1 MFVDSVIVKI
11 QAGDGGDGCVS
22 FRQEKYIDKGGPDG
36 GDGGDGGDVV
46 FVASRNQNTLAS
58 FRYQKLVKAESGTA
72 GGRQRRHGKSGED
85 LEVKVP
91 VGTMILVDDKP
102 VADLTEDGQ
111 KQIIARGGKGGFG
124 NAHFVSSTRQAPR
137 VAEKGEDGQAFEVSL
152 ELKMI
157 ADVGIIGLPN
167 AGKSTFLS
175 VVSNARPAIA
185 NYPFTTLTPNL
196 GVVDVDG
203 KTSLLMAD
211 IPGLIEG
218 AHKGKG
224 LGDEFLR
231 HVERTSVLLHL
242 IDIYNEDIEAAYRT
256 IMTELAAYKIDLSNR
271 PQVVALTKTEGVEP
285 ARVEAA
291 YKILKKIVP
300 RGTSTA
306 TISSAS
312 KYGIDA
318 LLRVLLKQVEKS
330 RAKEIKNQKPAIPI
344 IGVRPDQDSWKVEK
358 LDKAFLVTGRK
369 IEKFA
374 AKTKFGDYHS
384 EQRLRDIMRKMGIV
398 KELEKNG
405 VELGNKIIIGSP
417 AVGRFEF

>member
-1 MFVDSVIVKI
+1 MFVDSVNIKI

-36 GDGGDGGDVV
+36 GDGGDGGDIV

-72 GGRQRRHGKSGED
+72 GDRQRRHGKSGED

-91 VGTMILVDDKP
+91 VGTMILLDDQP
-102 VADLTEDGQ
+102 IADLTEDGQ
-111 KQIIARGGKGGFG
+111 SQVIARGGKGGFG

-137 VAEKGEDGQAFEVSL
+137 VAEKGEAGQAYEVSL

-185 NYPFTTLTPNL
+185 DYPFTTLTPNL

-218 AHKGKG
+218 ASKGKG

-242 IDIYNEDIEAAYRT
+242 IDIYNEDIISAYKT
-256 IMTELAAYKIDLSNR
+256 IMGELAAYKVDLSAR
-271 PQVVALTKTEGVEP
+271 PQVVVLTKIEGVDP
-285 ARVEAA
+285 KAVDQAH
-291 YKILKKIVP
+291 KNLKKIVP
-300 RGTSTA
+300 RGTPTA
-306 TISSAS
+306 AISSAS
-312 KYGIDA
+312 KLGVDD
-318 LLRVLLKQVEKS
+318 LLRTLLKQVEKN
-330 RAKEIKNQKPAIPI
+330 RAKEARNQKTELPI
-344 IGVRPDQDSWKVEK
+344 IGLRPDMDSWKVEK
-358 LDKAFLVTGRK
+358 LDKAYLVTGRK

-374 AKTKFGDYHS
+374 AKTKFGDYYS

-398 KELEKNG
+398 KELDKQG
-405 VELGNKIIIGSP
+405 IELGNKVIIGSP
-417 AVGRFEF
+417 AIGRFEY